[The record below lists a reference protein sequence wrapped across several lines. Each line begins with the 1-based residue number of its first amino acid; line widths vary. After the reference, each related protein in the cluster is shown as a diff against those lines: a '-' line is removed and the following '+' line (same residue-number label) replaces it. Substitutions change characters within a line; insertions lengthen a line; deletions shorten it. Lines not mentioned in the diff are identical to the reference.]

1 MAAAYSVKEI
11 VPKPKLLV
19 SSYQNH
25 SADHTLF
32 SYMGDASLMAGN
44 LALRGTVG

>member
-19 SSYQNH
+19 NH
-25 SADHTLF
+25 SADHTPF

-44 LALRGTVG
+44 LALRGTAG